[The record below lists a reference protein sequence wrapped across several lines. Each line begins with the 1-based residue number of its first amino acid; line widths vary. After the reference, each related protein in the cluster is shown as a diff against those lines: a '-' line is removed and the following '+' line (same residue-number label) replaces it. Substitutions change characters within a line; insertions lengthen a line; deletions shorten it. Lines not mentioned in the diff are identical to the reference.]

1 MDESIDMTGKGVKSK
16 RILLFALAA
25 GIIIFL
31 TAFLALQGEEEWIS
45 DPYGSTSDD
54 WIIIQE
60 GQEIRTVFTIEKD
73 GFQGIEIKLLSE
85 VREFGNEKL
94 LFSMIDNS
102 TGQLISE
109 YTLPL
114 HNVICQVGV
123 FVPLPFP
130 DSKGKEVTVLITGT
144 DIHSVP
150 SLYIGEKAS
159 SARPSRLFFEDLEDE
174 EHDLVF
180 SAVYLEKSPINI
192 QNLLKGILY
201 LILLAA
207 AFFWSGSVR
216 QTAAAWPEAGT
227 AGTAGAGKRQGKGTA
242 AKVIW
247 FLVGSVLIGGLA
259 LFVYKNNLEELV
271 GKKLRTEVSA
281 LDEDT
286 DQKLVL
292 SSDRDILEH
301 AFASGKNGLSAVCYT
316 VAVKN
321 PDPEAAVR
329 VQIFDGKGNICYQ
342 DMTVKVSELP
352 QDAAP
357 WNIPFKKVY
366 KESKDVMVL
375 VRMIPLG
382 FVNTEMEFSPGMPVA
397 KSLVKVRDMMRGF
410 TPALTVTFH
419 DNDWIRP
426 LFVIWTA
433 LIYGFFL
440 LCWFLIV
447 CRGYTI
453 EKVYIPVALWLG
465 LMYLLIIPIYSIPD
479 EYTHVDTA
487 YAISNRLLGIR
498 DPENMKG
505 YAYKRECDIETEEYL
520 TYEASLEDYRRLY
533 YEMGERVGDQE
544 LVLCTVRSGAAHV
557 NILYYL
563 PAAIGMAIGRVLS
576 LGILPVLLLGRF
588 MNLLCFTLLTYL
600 ALRRLGKQRMLLGMI
615 ALLPITLQQAA
626 SYSYDCIL
634 IAVALLFTAY
644 CFYFAF
650 EAKSVSVLDMML
662 FAFTFAQ
669 IAYVKGG
676 CYLPLCLLVLMIP
689 LERGWKWGQ
698 AAGFTL
704 TSGLIACGF
713 FAQGNVISLLKNY
726 FFKNAGSVNPLS
738 GSEMYTFGYLI
749 HHPFKLIS
757 LFVNTVFVHGS
768 RLVYEMFGGKMGSLF
783 NIQMPWLYIIGF
795 ITVITVTC
803 SLPSVQFRIRNK
815 LTKALMILTVL
826 GATGLLFLSML
837 LADTAKTMNT
847 VQGLQGRYF
856 IPVLFLPLVLL
867 GDVLRSRLNFDS
879 HDSSLSMGYSCL
891 HMAFLFSIIMVVFP
905 NM

>member
-1 MDESIDMTGKGVKSK
+1 MTEKGVKRK
-16 RILLFALAA
+16 RILLFTLAA
-25 GIIIFL
+25 GIIVLL
-31 TAFLALQGEEEWIS
+31 TALLTLQGEEQWVS

-54 WIIIQE
+54 QITIQD
-60 GQEIRTVFTIEKD
+60 GQEIRTVFTIEKN

-85 VREFGNEKL
+85 IREFGNETF

-102 TGQLISE
+102 TEQLITE

-114 HNVICQVGV
+114 RNVISQVSV
-123 FVPLPFP
+123 FIPLYFP

-150 SLYIGEKAS
+150 SLYIGEKES

-174 EHDLVF
+174 EYDLVF
-180 SAVYLEKSPINI
+180 SAVYLEKSPINL

-207 AFFWSGSVR
+207 VFVWSGSVK
-216 QTAAAWPEAGT
+216 QTAAAQSEARI
-227 AGTAGAGKRQGKGTA
+227 AGRADAGNEPRRRVA

-247 FLVGSVLIGGLA
+247 LLVGSVLIGGLA

-271 GKKLRTEVSA
+271 EKKLTTEVFA

-292 SSDRDILEH
+292 SSDRDIVEH
-301 AFASGKNGLSAVCYT
+301 AFVSAKNGLSDVCYT

-321 PDPEAAVR
+321 PDPEAALQI
-329 VQIFDGKGNICYQ
+329 QIFDGKGNICYQ
-342 DMTVKVSELP
+342 DVTVKVSELP
-352 QDAAP
+352 QNAAS
-357 WNIPFKKVY
+357 WNIPLKKEY
-366 KESKDVMVL
+366 KESKNVTVL
-375 VRMIPLG
+375 VRMIPRG
-382 FVNTEMEFSPGMPVA
+382 FVNTEIEFSPGMPVA
-397 KSLVKVRDMMRGF
+397 KSMVKVGDMVRGF

-426 LFVIWTA
+426 LFAVWTT

-440 LCWFLIV
+440 LCWFLLV
-447 CRGYTI
+447 CRQYAI
-453 EKVYIPVALWLG
+453 EKVYIPVTLWLG

-487 YAISNRLLGIR
+487 YAISNHILGIH

-505 YAYKRECDIETEEYL
+505 YAYKRECDIDTEEYL
-520 TYEASLEDYRRLY
+520 TYDASLEDYRRLY

-544 LVLCTVRSGAAHV
+544 LVLCAVRSGAAHV

-576 LGILPVLLLGRF
+576 FGILPVLLLGRF

-600 ALRRLGKQRMLLGMI
+600 ALRKLGKQRMLLGMI

-650 EAKSVSVLDMML
+650 EAKSVSVLDIVL

-689 LERGWKWGQ
+689 LERRWKWRQ
-698 AAGFTL
+698 IAGFTL
-704 TSGLIACGF
+704 TTGLIACGF

-726 FFKNAGSVNPLS
+726 FVKNAGSVNPLS

-757 LFVNTVFVHGS
+757 LYVNTFFVHGS

-795 ITVITVTC
+795 ILVITAAC
-803 SLPSVQFRIRNK
+803 SMPSVQFRICHK

-826 GATGLLFLSML
+826 GASCLLFLSML
-837 LADTAKTMNT
+837 LADTAKTVNT
-847 VQGLQGRYF
+847 IQGLQGRYF
-856 IPVLFLPLVLL
+856 IPVMFLPFILL
-867 GDVLRSRLNFDS
+867 GDVLRSRLNFDG

-905 NM
+905 NL